1 MTQEKFHI
9 EYFLDQV
16 SRKSL
21 WNHITTPLGLA
32 TWFADSVSI
41 EDNVYTF
48 KWNKEE
54 QKAIVI
60 SCKAEDTI
68 RFHWEDDEEMAY
80 FEFRIH
86 TLELTDTTSLE
97 VTDFAEPDEKKDS
110 IELWDTQIEEL
121 KRTLGI

>member
-21 WNHITTPLGLA
+21 WNHITTPIGLA
-32 TWFADSVSI
+32 TWFADSVNI
-41 EDNVYTF
+41 NDNVYTF
-48 KWNKEE
+48 RWNKEE
-54 QKAIVI
+54 QQAIVVT
-60 SCKAEDTI
+60 SKTEEMI
-68 RFHWEDDEEMAY
+68 RFHWIEDEENAY

-97 VTDFAEPDEKKDS
+97 ITDFAEPEEKK
-110 IELWDTQIEEL
+110 IL
-121 KRTLGI
+121 

>member
-21 WNHITTPLGLA
+21 WNHITTPIGLA
-32 TWFADSVSI
+32 TWFADSVNI
-41 EDNVYTF
+41 NDNVYTF
-48 KWNKEE
+48 RWNKEE
-54 QKAIVI
+54 QQAIVVT
-60 SCKAEDTI
+60 SKTEEMI
-68 RFHWEDDEEMAY
+68 RFHGIEDEENAY

-97 VTDFAEPDEKKDS
+97 ITDFAEPEEKKDS

-121 KRTLGI
+121 KR